1 MKKILMAVFAI
12 LMTAA
17 WVVPAMAVDTTFYGT
32 YRVRLFGTNN
42 ALDYSNDGAKT
53 YTGVGSATD
62 TAANYVTDNNSWI
75 DQRFRLGVESK
86 ASDQLR
92 GFVQL
97 EIGDNNLNRSDTW
110 GTNGDAANGV
120 NNQHVTAR
128 QAYLSFNAGPVRVK
142 AGRQIFGDAPD
153 GGQSFRVSDDGV
165 YYGLL
170 DGGLIVVAQVDGFVF
185 ATKVL
190 DPLVLAAAYVKLS
203 EASSSSITLGAS
215 DKDNDLYV
223 LEGVIAPSDAIT
235 AAAYFLYDR
244 DRTTVDPAAGTGQNS
259 PWWLGAGVSAK
270 FDRISLKVNAAYK
283 GVKYEKGCQPG
294 SCGIAATGAATDLK
308 YSAYALD
315 ADVSANFGPATV
327 GFAAGM
333 GSGDG
338 SETNTTDKDFTAV
351 AGSYGNQLGGR
362 PAIFFDSGEV
372 SNGGAALNTTYANGI
387 SNSTLTNV
395 TFIDLYASFKATDD
409 LTLSGLVA
417 KFWHTEKSRVDCATD
432 DNTCTNKNT
441 WESALGTELDLN
453 AVYKLYPQLALVA
466 QAAWFMP
473 DEGIRTYTNTASNN
487 AAGSYATDDNVSEYF
502 AKIQYDF

>member
-1 MKKILMAVFAI
+1 
-12 LMTAA
+12 
-17 WVVPAMAVDTTFYGT
+17 VVPAMAVDTTFYGT

-53 YTGVGSATD
+53 YTGAGSATNV
-62 TAANYVTDNNSWI
+62 ANGVTDNNSWT

-97 EIGDNNLNRSDTW
+97 QMGNTVGPNGSTVWGDGQNT
-110 GTNGDAANGV
+110 GV
-120 NNQHVTAR
+120 IVR
-128 QAYLSFNAGPVRVK
+128 QAYLSFNVGPVRVK
-142 AGRQIFGDAPD
+142 AGRQIFGDNPD
-153 GGQSFRVSDDGV
+153 GGQAFRVSDDGV

-170 DGGLIVVAQVDGFVF
+170 DGGLVLIARIDAFVL
-185 ATKVL
+185 ATKAL
-190 DPLVLAAAYVKLS
+190 DPVSLAFAYAKLDEDS
-203 EASSSSITLGAS
+203 YDTTGVTVPSRMTNASDEDSDVYAIQGVISPSDTLTAGAYFVYNRDRSSIA
-215 DKDNDLYV
+215 N
-223 LEGVIAPSDAIT
+223 APT
-235 AAAYFLYDR
+235 AV
-244 DRTTVDPAAGTGQNS
+244 TTGTNT
-259 PWWLGAGVSAK
+259 PWWLGAGVDTK
-270 FDRISLKVNAAYK
+270 FAMVNLKAHAVYK
-283 GVKYEKGCQPG
+283 GGKWEKGCQPG
-294 SCGIAATGAATDLK
+294 SCGIAATGTADDLK
-308 YSAYALD
+308 YSAYAID
-315 ADVSANFGPATV
+315 ADVSMDLGAAKV

-362 PAIFFDSGEV
+362 PAIFFDSGEI
-372 SNGGAALNTTYANGI
+372 SNGGASLNTTYANGI

-473 DEGIRTYTNTASNN
+473 DEGIRTYKNTAGNN
-487 AAGSYATDDNVSEYF
+487 AANSYATDDTVSEYF